1 MHVKD
6 VIGTNPDIFFGN
18 DDLEPYTD
26 KTFYSK
32 FLHSFYLD
40 NRRIALENINKGLT
54 LEGCLP
60 LPAILK
66 AIPSKALEK
75 IAFADEGYDSA
86 EDVIAFLEP
95 VYCTEV
101 MVHDEMGVYQ
111 REVESQVIE
120 SQIHFFEQTLPNLLR
135 DVHASEKADE
145 EKYAKNTRKRKDFLS
160 VRRAISPFSFFFTP
174 SHVQPLSHCNPFV
187 STPPTSH
194 ICFGLSRLRT
204 QRFVHYATASSY
216 LPDPGLMESKDKI
229 KIEFDASEMTE
240 DSLPMAHT
248 CVNTLKF
255 PLLVYDNNSE
265 KLLEKL
271 HLALRACSKL
281 GAFGMA

>member
-6 VIGTNPDIFFGN
+6 VIGTNPDIFFGD

-40 NRRIALENINKGLT
+40 NRRIALENVNKGLT
-54 LEGCLP
+54 LEGHLP

-160 VRRAISPFSFFFTP
+160 VRRAISPFSFFFTAVLLLMSSLCLIVTP
-174 SHVQPLSHCNPFV
+174 SFQRTHPHTFV
-187 STPPTSH
+187 LAFHAYVHSASYITPRHRH
-194 ICFGLSRLRT
+194 IFQIL
-204 QRFVHYATASSY
+204 
-216 LPDPGLMESKDKI
+216 D
-229 KIEFDASEMTE
+229 
-240 DSLPMAHT
+240 
-248 CVNTLKF
+248 
-255 PLLVYDNNSE
+255 
-265 KLLEKL
+265 
-271 HLALRACSKL
+271 
-281 GAFGMA
+281 